1 MRIGEELEHKRIELR
16 SIEKDMYGLNPKTS
30 LYQRL
35 AAKHAAILAELEL
48 LSAKRTAHP
57 ALN

>member
-1 MRIGEELEHKRIELR
+1 MG
-16 SIEKDMYGLNPKTS
+16 SIKTN

-48 LSAKRTAHP
+48 LAAKRSAQP
-57 ALN
+57 AFALEGSKSAGPATDALG